1 MQRGGRFAGAK
12 SKRAGNKDGISQPD
26 MRTQICI
33 TIDTEFSIGG
43 AFSDPERRRPIGEEN
58 VTCPVAG
65 REQGLGFLLDT
76 FARHG
81 VRATFFVEALQTAWF
96 GDEPMGRMVERII
109 AFGQDVQL
117 HLHPCWTT
125 FRRPDWRARLG
136 GRDPDDRCDGREPA
150 DVQRLIEDG
159 AAALQRMGAPRPIA
173 LRTGNLRADRAI
185 YRAMRT
191 AGLPVASNIGL
202 GLNRP
207 SDPELRLRGGRRRI
221 EGVLEVPVLT
231 YRQPVGGRDRL
242 FTTTS
247 TSWRETEHLLWA
259 ARAARVET
267 IVLLTHPFEFI
278 KGDRLRPERLRV
290 NRINQGRLERLC
302 AFLAANRDSFDAPSI
317 VEAAPGWLEAADVPE
332 PALETPFWPAV
343 GRAVENR
350 ANDLIAAL

>member
-1 MQRGGRFAGAK
+1 
-12 SKRAGNKDGISQPD
+12 

-43 AFSDPERRRPIGEEN
+43 AFADPERRRPIGEAN
-58 VTCPVAG
+58 VTCPVGG

-96 GDEPMGRMVERII
+96 GDEPMGRVVERVL
-109 AFGQDVQL
+109 AAGQDVQL
-117 HLHPCWTT
+117 HLHPCWTA
-125 FRRPDWRARLG
+125 FREPDWRARLG
-136 GRDPDDRCDGREPA
+136 SGDPDDHCDGREA
-150 DVQRLIEDG
+150 GELQRLIEDG

-173 LRTGNLRADRAI
+173 LRTGNLRADRNV
-185 YRAMRT
+185 YRAMRS

-207 SDPELRLRGGRRRI
+207 ADPSLRLRGGRRRI
-221 EGVLEVPVLT
+221 EGVLEAPVLT
-231 YRQPVGGRDRL
+231 YAQGLGGRERL

-259 ARAARVET
+259 AQAGGVET
-267 IVLLTHPFEFI
+267 VVLLTHPFEFV
-278 KGDRLRPERLRV
+278 KGDRLDPARQRA
-290 NRINQGRLERLC
+290 NRINQDRLERLC
-302 AFLAANRDSFDAPSI
+302 AFLAANRDRFDAPS
-317 VEAAPGWLEAADVPE
+317 VAEAAPGWLAAPEAPE
-332 PALETPFWPAV
+332 PRLATPLWPAL